1 MQQRGSGGRSGDAY
15 MRQVKGDSGASRKTC
30 PLSILRE
37 GESAVVVRIEGGEGV
52 RKKLADM
59 GILPGKKIGVT
70 HGRGHGPRVVIV
82 DQTKVMLGRGLL
94 FKIHVEQQ
102 AKQEGG

>member
-1 MQQRGSGGRSGDAY
+1 MTEGSRDNLE
-15 MRQVKGDSGASRKTC
+15 SR
-30 PLSILRE
+30 PLSTLRA
-37 GESAVVVRIEGGEGV
+37 GEVAVVIRIEGGEGV

-59 GILPGKKIGVT
+59 GILPGKEIGVT

-94 FKIHVEQQ
+94 FKIQVRQKARQEQ
-102 AKQEGG
+102 

>member
-1 MQQRGSGGRSGDAY
+1 MTGGSGGIGDA
-15 MRQVKGDSGASRKTC
+15 KGGR

-37 GESAVVVRIEGGEGV
+37 GERAVVVRIDGGEGV

-59 GILPGKKIGVT
+59 GILPGKVIGVT

-82 DQTKVMLGRGLL
+82 DQTKVMLGRGML
-94 FKIHVEQQ
+94 FKILVGKQ
-102 AKQEGG
+102 ARQEG

>member
-1 MQQRGSGGRSGDAY
+1 LTGSRGGRGEGRES
-15 MRQVKGDSGASRKTC
+15 C
-30 PLSILRE
+30 PLSTLRE
-37 GESAVVVRIEGGEGV
+37 GERAVVVRIEGGEGV

-59 GILPGKKIGVT
+59 GILPGKEIGVT

-102 AKQEGG
+102 EKKKR

>member
-1 MQQRGSGGRSGDAY
+1 MTGSSGGRGEG
-15 MRQVKGDSGASRKTC
+15 RESR
-30 PLSILRE
+30 PLSTLRE
-37 GESAVVVRIEGGEGV
+37 GERAVVVRIEGGAGV

-59 GILPGKKIGVT
+59 GILPGKEIGVT

-94 FKIHVEQQ
+94 FKIQVEQQ
-102 AKQEGG
+102 AKQEDG